1 MSVSFKGIA
10 SAIVA
15 GAKKLKSEILKVA
28 GEAPVIIAK
37 IEADAPEVEALTSL
51 VFPGAAKIEQLSV
64 GLLEAVAEAV
74 EAAGT
79 AAGSNGL
86 SVSFDEAVI
95 NDIKALL
102 PQLKAFVA
110 KGV

>member
-1 MSVSFKGIA
+1 MAFSFKGVA

-37 IEADAPEVEALTSL
+37 IEADAPEVEALTAL

-79 AAGSNGL
+79 AAGANGL
-86 SVSFDEAVI
+86 SVSFDQALISEI
-95 NDIKALL
+95 QALL
-102 PQLKAFVA
+102 PALKAFIA
-110 KGV
+110 KA